1 MSSLGGLG
9 RFAGLEAAV
18 NYEPFQG
25 HQFRSINIPRRA
37 KNTGTFPEES
47 WTHYRSHSNKQT
59 IFITSR

>member
-47 WTHYRSHSNKQT
+47 
-59 IFITSR
+59 